1 MKNKSFVQWL
11 DEGDGWFWQYLI
23 VILTLSLVSF
33 FDFHE
38 WKVFF
43 DIWNP
48 GHEHTLL
55 WPQGAKEWLDSF
67 ICGCIIPS
75 TFRDAAVLPQN
86 DGIARLIEWSV
97 GLATAI
103 VLPFYAAARWA
114 YGSTGGGPRY
124 CKQGAFIAV
133 VSIFAPY
140 ITTCLFGRA
149 VYWGAMII
157 AALVV
162 FGKIVVT
169 DTFNKITKKSK

>member
-43 DIWNP
+43 DIWSP
-48 GHEHTLL
+48 GNEHTIL
-55 WPQGAKEWLDSF
+55 WPQGVRDSIMGF
-67 ICGCIIPS
+67 VCNAATPETFQGGS
-75 TFRDAAVLPQN
+75 TGLT
-86 DGIARLIEWSV
+86 RLIEWSL

-114 YGSTGGGPRY
+114 YGSTGGGPKY

-140 ITTCLFGRA
+140 ITTCLFGRLI
-149 VYWGAMII
+149 YWGVMII

-169 DTFNKITKKSK
+169 DTFNKITKKK